1 MLLTW
6 NASISIVKQNGC
18 KNKTTWL
25 TQSALSKSLSLFH
38 ITYIEDTKEFFK
50 GLFFFQ
56 NLFYIKRFSN
66 EIVFKFS
73 KNAELKIFNFDFD

>member
-1 MLLTW
+1 M
-6 NASISIVKQNGC
+6 
-18 KNKTTWL
+18 
-25 TQSALSKSLSLFH
+25 SKSLSLFH

-50 GLFFFQ
+50 GLLFFQ

-73 KNAELKIFNFDFD
+73 KNAELKIFNFDFDLDSENRITSGMKDRK

>member
-1 MLLTW
+1 MLLAW

-25 TQSALSKSLSLFH
+25 AQSALSKSLSLFH